1 LDISLDIQ
9 LAFAGNVSMP
19 MTIGHLATD
28 VVHAV
33 GVRYVESVGQVFDSL
48 IPEKFSMDV
57 G

>member
-1 LDISLDIQ
+1 
-9 LAFAGNVSMP
+9 MP